1 MKLKCLEFEAFLSY
15 KNKVSID
22 FNDFENSIFL
32 IDGDTGAGKTTIF
45 DAIVFALYGEASDK
59 DRDQHFKSDYATL
72 EQKCYVKLIF
82 EEEGKIYT
90 VYREPNQKIKSSR
103 KRNGEYYAMD
113 SNASVSL
120 EFDDKTLTRITECD
134 QKIIE
139 IIKLK
144 KDQFRNII
152 MIGQNKFA
160 DLIRA
165 TTKERKELFRSIL
178 DTARFDDFKKA
189 ITDEYNKCKNENNAS
204 NTQIDTYLSSYKS
217 DNEIIKEKLKGKP
230 SEIDFETLSTLLEKD
245 LDESKV
251 KLEAEEVKKN
261 TSKAELD
268 KLNKEKTLGETNNK
282 NIKSYNEHKSNLDSI
297 LKDMDEY
304 NKKKEIIDT
313 YNDSLPSYNKHNEV
327 IQKQKQI
334 EAKTSELKTNEKKHD
349 TLTPL
354 FNIAKEN
361 KEKVSSIEEDNK
373 TLRDKLKDL
382 NNLKNDFDLLTKA
395 KEDES
400 KYKGDISKTECIIA
414 NESALLLEIEN
425 NITSLKAYNEENKNV
440 SVEKE
445 KLDSKKKEFEGNIE
459 VVTNTYND
467 LNNTIT
473 KDLEYKK
480 TLESLNN
487 TKTSKNEELNK
498 IINSIKVSEEFKS
511 RNSTLDTDI
520 NIINNDIKD
529 IKADIES
536 LKNLDNKYNNLI
548 KDKEN
553 LNKEC
558 SKEETL
564 REEVNKL
571 KVTYDLLYKQYKEGI
586 VGVIASNIKEGEA
599 CPVCGNVHFVK
610 LAPKVNEVSEDKVKE
625 ALDKY
630 DAVSKKLSG
639 LESSNKEK
647 LNNLKKSIDDL
658 NIEFKKL
665 SKLELSYEESKDEYS
680 KSLSTALCAKESLL
694 KQKLEVKDNVKSN
707 DESLT
712 QLNKDKEKLTKELSD
727 LDIELTKEDSNLKNN
742 LSKRD
747 ELLKELN
754 KYLNNPTLDNVN
766 VLFNDYVKETK
777 ELLNNIN
784 SGIKKLEDIECKIK
798 ENKEKLIKLEFDSKQ
813 KSEEL
818 TKHTAHLASLKTNLD
833 NTKATIQTLND
844 KLNGKDKDT
853 IINEINEVTKKISD
867 NDSLIKTYNDEY
879 QKQSNEYT
887 KLTTLI
893 DSLTKEIN
901 SLNIELDNLKDEEDK
916 LINNTILKEINKI
929 VEYVN
934 TYKDSI
940 NDITNSYNEYINN
953 LNIAKSLVDE
963 DLKNSYDKLLFK
975 DLTIL
980 EEIINNKNLEYKA
993 IDENY
998 INLNTTYTNNLNSY
1012 NSYVKTY
1019 KSIESNSKKLSNL
1032 NKLYLVSSGQVPGK
1046 EKLDFET
1053 YYQSQVFNNI
1063 LAEANKKLNIMTDN
1077 VYSLIRH
1084 ESSDDKATSTALD
1097 IDIFDTNTGKVRSAN
1112 SLSGGEIFMAS
1123 LSLALGFSEISR
1135 CKSGAHELDC
1145 MFIDEGFGT
1154 LDEEALRTVM
1164 KVLNQLS
1171 NEGNRTIGIIS
1182 HVGELRDVISKQIHV
1197 TKDKSNGSHL
1207 EIIK

>member
-1 MKLKCLEFEAFLSY
+1 MKLKYLEFEAFLSY

-90 VYREPNQKIKSSR
+90 VYREPNQKIKSTR

-178 DTARFDDFKKA
+178 DTARFEDFKKA
-189 ITDEYNKCKNENNAS
+189 ITDKYNECKNENTAS

-217 DNEIIKEKLKGKP
+217 DNEIIKEKLSKGKP
-230 SEIDFETLSTLLEKD
+230 SEIDFETLSSLLEND
-245 LDESKV
+245 LNESKV

-268 KLNKEKTLGETNNK
+268 KLRDEKTLGETNNK
-282 NIKSYNEHKSNLDSI
+282 NIKSYNKHKQRLDDI
-297 LKDMDEY
+297 LKDSDEY
-304 NKKKEIIDT
+304 NKKKEIIDK

-334 EAKTSELKTNEKKHD
+334 ETKTSELKDNEIKHD

-361 KEKVSSIEEDNK
+361 KDKVLSIEEENK

-400 KYKGDISKTECIIA
+400 KYKGDISKTEGIIA
-414 NESALLLEIEN
+414 HENALLLEIEKQ
-425 NITSLKAYNEENKNV
+425 ITSLKTYNEENKNV
-440 SVEKE
+440 SVDKE
-445 KLDSKKKEFEGNIE
+445 KLDSKKKEFDGNIKD
-459 VVTNTYND
+459 VTNTYND
-467 LNNTIT
+467 LNETIS

-487 TKTSKNEELNK
+487 TKILKNEELNK
-498 IINSIKVSEEFKS
+498 IINSIKVCEEFKS
-511 RNSTLDTDI
+511 SNNTIDTDI

-529 IKADIES
+529 INKNIES
-536 LKNLDNKYNNLI
+536 LKDLTNKYNNLI
-548 KDKEN
+548 NDKET

-564 REEVNKL
+564 RGEVNKL
-571 KVTYDLLYKQYKEGI
+571 RSSYELLDKQYKEGI
-586 VGVIASNIKEGEA
+586 VGNIASNIKEGEC

-630 DAVSKKLSG
+630 DTVSKKLSG
-639 LESSNKEK
+639 LESTNREK
-647 LNNLKKSIDDL
+647 LNNLKKSLDDL
-658 NIEFKKL
+658 NVEFKKL
-665 SKLELSYEESKDEYS
+665 SKLDLPYEEGKDEYTDTLS
-680 KSLSTALCAKESLL
+680 KALATKEDLL
-694 KQKLEVKDNVKSN
+694 NKKLELKDKVKVN
-707 DESLT
+707 DEL
-712 QLNKDKEKLTKELSD
+712 LNKLNNDKEKLTKELSN
-727 LDIELTKEDSNLKNN
+727 LDIELTKEESNLKNN

-784 SGIKKLEDIECKIK
+784 SGIKKLEDIENKIN
-798 ENKEKLIKLEFDSKQ
+798 ENNEKLIKFETVTKT
-813 KSEEL
+813 KSNEL
-818 TKHTAHLASLKTNLD
+818 TKYNADLASYKTNLD

-844 KLNGKDKDT
+844 KLKGKDKDT
-853 IINEINEVTKKISD
+853 IISEINEVTKNISD
-867 NDSLIKTYNDEY
+867 NDSLIKTYNDKY
-879 QKQSNEYT
+879 QKQNNEYT

-893 DSLTKEIN
+893 DSLTKEIK
-901 SLNIELDNLKDEEDK
+901 SLNIELDNLKDEEIK
-916 LINNTILKEINKI
+916 LINNTILKDINKI

-940 NDITNSYNEYINN
+940 NDITSSYNEYQNK
-953 LNIAKSLVDE
+953 LNVAKSLVEE
-963 DLKNSYDKLLFK
+963 DLKNGYDKLSLK

-980 EEIINNKNLEYKA
+980 EETINNKNQEYKA
-993 IDENY
+993 IDDNY
-998 INLNTTYTNNLNSY
+998 INLKTTYTNNLNSY
-1012 NSYVKTY
+1012 NSYVTIY

-1084 ESSDDKATSTALD
+1084 ESSDDKVSTALD

>member
-1 MKLKCLEFEAFLSY
+1 MKLKYLEFEAFLSY

-90 VYREPNQKIKSSR
+90 VYREPNQKIKSTR

-113 SNASVSL
+113 SNASVTL
-120 EFDDKTLTRITECD
+120 EFDDQTLTRITECD

-178 DTARFDDFKKA
+178 DTARFDNFKNA
-189 ITDEYNKCKNENNAS
+189 IADKYNKCKDENTAS

-217 DNEIIKEKLKGKP
+217 DNEIIIEKLSKGKP
-230 SEIDFETLSTLLEKD
+230 SEIDFETLSTLLEND
-245 LDESKV
+245 LNESKE
-251 KLEAEEVKKN
+251 KLEAEEIKKN
-261 TSKAELD
+261 TSKSELD

-282 NIKSYNEHKSNLDSI
+282 NIESYNKHKQSLDDI
-297 LKDMDEY
+297 LKDSDEY

-334 EAKTSELKTNEKKHD
+334 DAKTSELKNNERKHD

-361 KEKVSSIEEDNK
+361 KDKVSSIEEDNK

-382 NNLKNDFDLLTKA
+382 NILKDDFDSLTKA

-400 KYKGDISKTECIIA
+400 KYREDISNTEGIITK
-414 NESALLLEIEN
+414 ESALLLEIEN
-425 NITSLKAYNEENKNV
+425 NITTLKAYNEENKNV
-440 SVEKE
+440 SVDKE
-445 KLDSKKKEFEGNIE
+445 KLDTKKREFEGNIKD
-459 VVTNTYND
+459 VTKSYND

-487 TKTSKNEELNK
+487 TKTLKNEELNK
-498 IINSIKVSEEFKS
+498 INNSIKVCEEFKS
-511 RNSTLDTDI
+511 SNNTIDTDI

-529 IKADIES
+529 IKTNIES
-536 LKNLDNKYNNLI
+536 LKDLTNKYNNLI

-558 SKEETL
+558 SNEETL

-571 KVTYDLLYKQYKEGI
+571 REIYELLYKQYKEGI
-586 VGVIASNIKEGEA
+586 VGNIASNIKEGEA

-625 ALDKY
+625 AENKHNE
-630 DAVSKKLSG
+630 ASKKLAG
-639 LESSNKEK
+639 VESTNREK
-647 LNNLKKSIDDL
+647 LNNLKKSLDDL
-658 NIEFKKL
+658 NIGFKKL
-665 SKLELSYEESKDEYS
+665 SKLDLSYEEGKDEYS
-680 KSLSTALCAKESLL
+680 DTLSKALTTKETLL
-694 KQKLEVKDNVKSN
+694 KEKQELKDKVRVN
-707 DESLT
+707 DELLNK
-712 QLNKDKEKLTKELSD
+712 LNKDKEKLTKELNN
-727 LDIELTKEDSNLKNN
+727 LEIELTKEDSNLKNN
-742 LSKRD
+742 FSKRD
-747 ELLKELN
+747 ELFNDLN

-766 VLFNDYVKETK
+766 QLVNDYIKETQ
-777 ELLNNIN
+777 ESLNTIN
-784 SGIKKLEDIECKIK
+784 SKIKKLEDIESKIH
-798 ENKEKLIKLEFDSKQ
+798 ENNEKLIKLETDSKQ

-833 NTKATIQTLND
+833 NTIATIQTLND
-844 KLNGKDKDT
+844 KLKGKDKDT
-853 IINEINEVTKKISD
+853 IISEINETTKKISD

-879 QKQSNEYT
+879 ETRNKEYT
-887 KLTTLI
+887 ALVTLI
-893 DSLTKEIN
+893 DSLTKEIK
-901 SLNIELDNLKDEEDK
+901 SLSIELDNLKDEEIK
-916 LINNTILKEINKI
+916 LINNTILKDINKI
-929 VEYVN
+929 VEYFN

-940 NDITNSYNEYINN
+940 NDINNSYNEYQNK
-953 LNIAKSLVDE
+953 LNVAKSLVDE
-963 DLKNSYDKLLFK
+963 DLKNGYDKLLFK

-980 EEIINNKNLEYKA
+980 EETINNKDQEFKA
-993 IDENY
+993 IEDNY
-998 INLNTTYTNNLNSY
+998 INLKTTYTNNLNSY
-1012 NSYVKTY
+1012 NSYVTTY
-1019 KSIESNSKKLSNL
+1019 RSIESNSKKLSNL
-1032 NKLYLVSSGQVPGK
+1032 KKLYLVSNGQVTGK

-1084 ESSDDKATSTALD
+1084 ESSDDKASTALD